1 MREYKSYWSTSNKL
15 RWETGNQVELLNQ
28 KMADLQKQLQD
39 QVGGQNLLDP
49 NVIVVV
55 VVLLGAWLIFSA

>member
-1 MREYKSYWSTSNKL
+1 MPNFNPNWNTTQQTRWHIMDQMRQANERL
-15 RWETGNQVELLNQ
+15 
-28 KMADLQKQLQD
+28 ADLQE

>member
-1 MREYKSYWSTSNKL
+1 MPNYNDNWN
-15 RWETGNQVELLNQ
+15 NAQ
-28 KMADLQKQLQD
+28 KMRWHIMNESAETNQRLADLQE

>member
-1 MREYKSYWSTSNKL
+1 MPPYNQNWNTANKL

-28 KMADLQKQLQD
+28 RLADLQE